1 MKVLY
6 LLLTW
11 ILGVTA
17 TLVLS
22 PEDDN
27 FYQPPKGFENAAP
40 GTILRWRKAPG
51 KLKSLFLPVD
61 VQNMWQF
68 VVRSTAP
75 MGNALVI
82 ITTVI
87 EPYNADPRKV
97 VGYQVAQDSLDN
109 NCAISYGIQMG
120 SPIYPNLF
128 ALAEVLLIQSFL
140 DEGAYIVTT
149 DYEGLSGSFS
159 VGLQAGQAVLDSLTG
174 ALKSG
179 NTTGIDPDAKIGLFG
194 YSGGAIAVSWAAA
207 MQPSYSPH
215 LADNLVGASFGGAQP
230 NISAT
235 ALQLDQGPF
244 AGLAAGAINGLIQ
257 TYPALHNLAIQEIP
271 DEEQR
276 TRFLSAGTMC
286 FLPSV
291 LSFAFSDFFSGDNRY
306 FKSGIELL
314 SEPIVAEVLKN
325 NTLALSKDLYMPKIP
340 IYMFH
345 SLNDEIAPPK
355 EILRMYNNWC
365 EWGIE
370 LMELNLDI
378 ISEHIVEIVSG
389 IPSGIN
395 WLKGRLNGTEPYKG
409 CRKQTRLTNLMIPGS
424 ISTLKGIGLSAID
437 AWMQE
442 PIGPLNSTS
451 KRDLHTNAK
460 RALEALA
467 DAFMVVEEHV

>member
-1 MKVLY
+1 M
-6 LLLTW
+6 
-11 ILGVTA
+11 
-17 TLVLS
+17 LS
-22 PEDDN
+22 PEDDD
-27 FYQPPKGFENAAP
+27 FYQPPKGFESADP

-51 KLKSLFLPVD
+51 KLKSLFLPVN
-61 VQNMWQF
+61 VKNMWQF
-68 VVRSTAP
+68 AVRSTAP

-87 EPYNADPRKV
+87 EPYNADPKKV
-97 VGYQVAQDSLDN
+97 VGYQIAEDSLAKD
-109 NCAISYGIQMG
+109 CAISYSIQMG
-120 SPIYPNLF
+120 SPIYPTLLG
-128 ALAEVLLIQSFL
+128 LAEVLLIQSFL
-140 DEGAYIVTT
+140 DDGAYIVTT

-215 LADNLVGASFGGAQP
+215 LEDNLVGASFGGAQP

-235 ALQLDQGPF
+235 ALQLDHGLF
-244 AGLAAGAINGLIQ
+244 AGLDASAINGLIQ

-271 DEEQR
+271 DEEER

-286 FLPSV
+286 LLPAIFD
-291 LSFAFSDFFSGDNRY
+291 FAFSDFFSGDNKY
-306 FKSGIELL
+306 FKSGMDLL

-325 NTLALSKDLYMPKIP
+325 NTLARSKDLYMPKIP
-340 IYMFH
+340 MYIFH
-345 SLNDEIAPPK
+345 SLNDEIAPSH
-355 EILRMYNNWC
+355 EILRIYNNWC

-370 LMELNLDI
+370 LMELNLDVL
-378 ISEHIVEIVSG
+378 SEHLVEIASG
-389 IPSGIN
+389 VPSGIM

-409 CRKQTRLTNLMIPGS
+409 CRKQTRLTNFVIPGT
-424 ISTLKGIGLSAID
+424 ISTLKDLGMSAID
-437 AWMQE
+437 AWMQK
-442 PIGPLNSTS
+442 PIGPLNSTSETSTS

-467 DAFMVVEEHV
+467 DALMVVEERV